1 MDFQFNNEQ
10 PIWLQIAASIE
21 QAIYTGEFRPGDR
34 LPSVREIALLS
45 KTNPNTVSKAL
56 LELEHKGLIETRRT
70 AGKFVSADLQIQNES
85 RMEKARENAAAY
97 LQAQKALGMKNS
109 EALRLIESMI
119 HEGNSDD

>member
-21 QAIYTGEFRPGDR
+21 QAIYIGEFRPGDR

-97 LQAQKALGMKNS
+97 LQAQKALGLKSS

-119 HEGNSDD
+119 HDGNSDD